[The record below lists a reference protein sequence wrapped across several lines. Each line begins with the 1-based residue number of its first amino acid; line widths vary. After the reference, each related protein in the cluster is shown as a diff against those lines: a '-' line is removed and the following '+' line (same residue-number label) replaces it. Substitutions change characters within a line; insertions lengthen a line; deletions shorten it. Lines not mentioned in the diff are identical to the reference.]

1 MADVN
6 IHSLKALA
14 VFKTLYEVG
23 TASQAARTLGITQS
37 GVSRSLAQLE
47 RNLGMQLFLREKNR
61 LIVTPEAREL
71 YDEILRL
78 MGNIEELRH
87 SVLALKEFGTSRLR
101 IAAIPGLSFGFVPRL
116 VAALLEENRRFSISL
131 DMMSSH
137 EVQLAVESS
146 HADIGF
152 VTLPV
157 ASRLLQVE
165 SWLTTRAL
173 CLLPAG
179 HPLSQREVID
189 VADLRDQ
196 HLVISNQ
203 PSISTNPLLE
213 LTTRHN
219 IQIAGKTEANIGTIA
234 ALVANHVGLTVMNP
248 ITARDQLSHRDGVV
262 MRPFT
267 PTMEF
272 SFGLVYRDD
281 WKRAKVLDFIRER
294 GRGLLADYA
303 GGAGCS
309 VNYPM
314 SPGTGFEGA

>member
-14 VFKTLYEVG
+14 IFKTLFEAG

-47 RNLGMQLFLREKNR
+47 ENLGIQLFLREKNR
-61 LIVTPEAREL
+61 LVATPEAREL

-101 IAAIPGLSFGFVPRL
+101 IAAVAGLSFGFVPRL
-116 VAALLEENRRFSISL
+116 VAALLEENRQFSVSL

-152 VTLPV
+152 VTLPIT
-157 ASRLLQVE
+157 SRVLRVE
-165 SWLTTRAL
+165 PWFTTEAL
-173 CLLPAG
+173 CLMPRE
-179 HPLSQREVID
+179 HPLAAQRRVEVH
-189 VADLRDQ
+189 DLRDQ

-213 LTTRHN
+213 LASQHRVR
-219 IQIAGKTEANIGTIA
+219 IAGKTEANIGTIT
-234 ALVANHVGLTVMNP
+234 ALVANHVGITVMNP
-248 ITARDQLSHRDGVV
+248 ITARDQLAARDGVA
-262 MRPFT
+262 MRPFAPAMT
-267 PTMEF
+267 F
-272 SFGLVYRDD
+272 SFGLVYRND
-281 WKRAKVLDFIRER
+281 WKQAKVLDFLRR
-294 GRGLLADYA
+294 QGRRLLAT
-303 GGAGCS
+303 
-309 VNYPM
+309 YPAVALDEALN
-314 SPGTGFEGA
+314 SEP

>member
-1 MADVN
+1 MADVT

-14 VFKTLYEVG
+14 IFKTLFEAG

-47 RNLGMQLFLREKNR
+47 ENLGIQLFLREKNR
-61 LIVTPEAREL
+61 LVATPEAREL

-116 VAALLEENRRFSISL
+116 VAALLECNRNFSVSL

-152 VTLPV
+152 VTLPIT
-157 ASRLLQVE
+157 SRVLRVE
-165 SWLTTRAL
+165 PWFTTEAVCLVPQGHGLAAL
-173 CLLPAG
+173 E
-179 HPLSQREVID
+179 RID
-189 VADLRDQ
+189 VQDLRDQ

-203 PSISTNPLLE
+203 PSISANPLLE
-213 LTTRHN
+213 LASQHHVR
-219 IQIAGKTEANIGTIA
+219 IAGKTEANIGTIT
-234 ALVANHVGLTVMNP
+234 ALVASHVGITVMNP
-248 ITARDQLSHRDGVV
+248 ITAQDQLAPRDGVV
-262 MRPFT
+262 MRHFSPAMT
-267 PTMEF
+267 F
-272 SFGLVYRDD
+272 SFGLIYRDN
-281 WKRAKVLDFIRER
+281 WKQAKVLGFLREE
-294 GRGLLADYA
+294 GRALLSHYPATAHSPA
-303 GGAGCS
+303 GES
-309 VNYPM
+309 
-314 SPGTGFEGA
+314 

>member
-1 MADVN
+1 MPDVT

-14 VFKTLYEVG
+14 VFKTLFESG

-47 RNLGMQLFLREKNR
+47 ENLGIQLFLREKNR
-61 LIVTPEAREL
+61 LVATPEAREL

-116 VAALLEENRRFSISL
+116 VASLLEENRQFSISL

-152 VTLPV
+152 VTLPIT
-157 ASRLLQVE
+157 SRVLRVE
-165 SWLTTRAL
+165 PWFTTEAV
-173 CLLPAG
+173 CLLPRD
-179 HPLSQREVID
+179 HPLTALECID
-189 VADLRDQ
+189 VQDLRGQ

-213 LTTRHN
+213 LTSKHRV
-219 IQIAGKTEANIGTIA
+219 QIAGKTEANIGTIT
-234 ALVANHVGLTVMNP
+234 ALVANHVGITVMNP
-248 ITARDQLSHRDGVV
+248 ITAKDQLAPHDGLV
-262 MRPFT
+262 MRPFSPAMT
-267 PTMEF
+267 F
-272 SFGLVYRDD
+272 SFGLVYRDN
-281 WKRAKVLDFIRER
+281 WKQARALDFLRRR
-294 GRGLLADYA
+294 GRALLEGY
-303 GGAGCS
+303 GAEYQGH
-309 VNYPM
+309 
-314 SPGTGFEGA
+314 

>member
-1 MADVN
+1 MADVT

-14 VFKTLYEVG
+14 VFKTLYEAG
-23 TASQAARTLGITQS
+23 SASQAARTLGITQS

-47 RNLGMQLFLREKNR
+47 ENLGIQLFLREKNR
-61 LIVTPEAREL
+61 LVATPEAGEL

-101 IAAIPGLSFGFVPRL
+101 IASIPGLSFGFVPSL
-116 VAALLEENRRFSISL
+116 VAALLEENRRFSVSL

-157 ASRLLQVE
+157 ASRVLEVE
-165 SWLTTRAL
+165 PWFTTEAV
-173 CLLPAG
+173 CLLPAA
-179 HPLSQREVID
+179 HPLADKARIGVE
-189 VADLRDQ
+189 DLRDQ

-213 LTTRHN
+213 LVARHG
-219 IQIAGKTEANIGTIA
+219 IRIAGKTEANIGTIT
-234 ALVANHVGLTVMNP
+234 ALVANGVGVTVMNP
-248 ITARDQLSHRDGVV
+248 VTARDQLSSGDSVV
-262 MRPFT
+262 VRPFHPAMT
-267 PTMEF
+267 F
-272 SFGLVYRDD
+272 GFGLVYRGE
-281 WKRAKVLDFIRER
+281 WKRARALDFLRER
-294 GRGLLADYA
+294 GRGLVARYTA
-303 GGAGCS
+303 
-309 VNYPM
+309 
-314 SPGTGFEGA
+314 SPG

>member
-1 MADVN
+1 MADVT

-14 VFKTLYEVG
+14 VFKTLFEAG

-47 RNLGMQLFLREKNR
+47 ENLGIQLFLREKNR
-61 LIVTPEAREL
+61 LVATPEAREL

-101 IAAIPGLSFGFVPRL
+101 IAAIPGLSFGFVPKL
-116 VAALLEENRRFSISL
+116 VASLLEENRQFSISL

-152 VTLPV
+152 VTLPIT
-157 ASRLLQVE
+157 SRVLRVE
-165 SWLTTRAL
+165 PWFTTEAI
-173 CLLPAG
+173 CLLPRD
-179 HPLSQREVID
+179 HPLTEQACID
-189 VADLRDQ
+189 VQDLRGQ

-213 LTTRHN
+213 LTTRHRV
-219 IQIAGKTEANIGTIA
+219 QIAGKTEANIGTIT
-234 ALVANHVGLTVMNP
+234 ALVANHVGITVMNP
-248 ITARDQLSHRDGVV
+248 ITAKDQLAPHDGLV
-262 MRPFT
+262 MRPFSPAMT
-267 PTMEF
+267 F
-272 SFGLVYRDD
+272 SFGLVYRDN
-281 WKRAKVLDFIRER
+281 WQQARALDFLRQQ
-294 GRGLLADYA
+294 GRALLEGY
-303 GGAGCS
+303 GAEYQGH
-309 VNYPM
+309 
-314 SPGTGFEGA
+314 